1 MRLQVFCE
9 DRVGITREL
18 LDILTAQQIDLR
30 GIEID
35 RIGIIY
41 LNCPEVAF
49 ESFSQLMSQIRQLDG
64 VTDVRRI
71 QFMPSEREHKELSAL
86 LQTLPDPFFSI
97 NLQGKV
103 DLSNHAA
110 EVLMGK
116 EQQVMLGESIHHLLG
131 FNFHQ
136 WLEKEQAKRRSEMV
150 VISGIDYVMDIMPVY
165 VADDNE
171 DEVLASAV
179 ILLKSLS
186 EAKMPIAMRKISGNQ
201 GFEHLIG
208 HSSRFKHL
216 VAQAKKLALLDAP
229 LLIQG
234 ETGTGK
240 EMLARACHQR
250 SLRRDKPFMVVNCVS
265 MPDNA
270 AETEL
275 FGEVAT
281 IGEPSKKG
289 IFEQAEGGTV
299 FLYEIGEMSP
309 HLQVKLLRF
318 LQDGTFR
325 RVGEEKEIKVNVRVI
340 CSTQKRLHE
349 LVAAGQFREDLYY
362 RLNVLALVV
371 PPLRE
376 RVADILPLS
385 ELFLS
390 QFAKELQ
397 QTKPSIS
404 DEVSHCLTQ
413 YAWPGNIRQL
423 RNILFRAMTQVES
436 DVLQMEDIHLP
447 ENEVSSSIISDETLE
462 GSLDEIM
469 KRYESGILANL
480 YKTYPSTR
488 KLATRLGVSH
498 TAIANKLREYDLT
511 KVK

>member
-229 LLIQG
+229 LLIQVL
-234 ETGTGK
+234 
-240 EMLARACHQR
+240 M
-250 SLRRDKPFMVVNCVS
+250 
-265 MPDNA
+265 
-270 AETEL
+270 
-275 FGEVAT
+275 
-281 IGEPSKKG
+281 
-289 IFEQAEGGTV
+289 
-299 FLYEIGEMSP
+299 
-309 HLQVKLLRF
+309 
-318 LQDGTFR
+318 
-325 RVGEEKEIKVNVRVI
+325 
-340 CSTQKRLHE
+340 
-349 LVAAGQFREDLYY
+349 
-362 RLNVLALVV
+362 RLNM
-371 PPLRE
+371 
-376 RVADILPLS
+376 
-385 ELFLS
+385 
-390 QFAKELQ
+390 Q
-397 QTKPSIS
+397 
-404 DEVSHCLTQ
+404 
-413 YAWPGNIRQL
+413 
-423 RNILFRAMTQVES
+423 
-436 DVLQMEDIHLP
+436 
-447 ENEVSSSIISDETLE
+447 
-462 GSLDEIM
+462 
-469 KRYESGILANL
+469 
-480 YKTYPSTR
+480 
-488 KLATRLGVSH
+488 
-498 TAIANKLREYDLT
+498 
-511 KVK
+511 